1 MNKFLA
7 FLLSFSILNSS
18 FAEDLLCPCCY
29 NNYFKNYQDGK
40 SFATDGLDV
49 YVVDDF
55 TNNIFGNY
63 YKPFFEENEED
74 SFLPKERYN
83 IDAFS
88 REEDPSN
95 ELHFSSHENQ
105 WY

>member
-55 TNNIFGNY
+55 TDYNFFNNY
-63 YKPFFEENEED
+63 YSPFFDKDEED
-74 SFLPKERYN
+74 LFLPKERYN
-83 IDAFS
+83 IDVF
-88 REEDPSN
+88 
-95 ELHFSSHENQ
+95 FFFF
-105 WY
+105 